1 MTEILTQQNNSAKEL
16 MENTNKALGEI
27 QGKEED
33 ITFLKSGEQIPI
45 NKSDILNRYN
55 SLEEKIKKMESW
67 DRQTSFIRLLV
78 IIQSAIDN
86 EDLSQADD
94 WLTRLEQVIDNNT
107 IANND
112 IIANNETKEKPN
124 NIVKNIEN
132 SNNSNEEGLRELI
145 SDDAWVEKH
154 QWTHNIQLK

>member
-1 MTEILTQQNNSAKEL
+1 
-16 MENTNKALGEI
+16 
-27 QGKEED
+27 
-33 ITFLKSGEQIPI
+33 
-45 NKSDILNRYN
+45 
-55 SLEEKIKKMESW
+55 MESW